1 MPRAIVLW
9 AILLL
14 GTIAFANGLKC
25 YAACS
30 GPGECEEGVPTTDT
44 PVDCS
49 DQLEDQGV
57 DAASCVKVTTRI
69 EGQLQMASRWKASV
83 CRRSRSRNHTARWR
97 VCCCIRC
104 LFVSCVCSGNV
115 YNQCLVN
122 PYKNR
127 YYRETPTCARGWGC
141 GGPRPSLG
149 EPLRWA
155 PPHLGCPGT

>member
-25 YAACS
+25 YAGCS

-69 EGQLQMASRWKASV
+69 EGQLQMAKTCAPEKYCEMTQLGVELAKAFDDGSDPEATEALNNLECKECTTDYCNNATGLRAGVWTALLASV
-83 CRRSRSRNHTARWR
+83 VT
-97 VCCCIRC
+97 
-104 LFVSCVCSGNV
+104 FV
-115 YNQCLVN
+115 
-122 PYKNR
+122 
-127 YYRETPTCARGWGC
+127 T
-141 GGPRPSLG
+141 
-149 EPLRWA
+149 LR
-155 PPHLGCPGT
+155 T